1 MAILRKTGL
10 QSVPLVALIVAI
22 GWMVTGWAF
31 ARFVHYHS
39 QNRLLRPADYEAEV
53 VSAADYARLSDPTAT
68 SARLS
73 DGTEVTKGE
82 IWHSAV
88 LPNYKPLDGGNRYVL
103 VTVKGTAPFLPTL
116 EATLIPVLIV
126 LVIGL
131 AFAFM
136 PLMRRGSGQ
145 NEQPA

>member
-1 MAILRKTGL
+1 MTTPRKTGL
-10 QSVPLVALIVAI
+10 QFAPVVALIVAI
-22 GWMVTGWAF
+22 GWVVTGWAF

-39 QNRLLRPADYEAEV
+39 QNRLLRPADYEAKV
-53 VSAADYARLSDPTAT
+53 VSAADYARLSDSTAI
-68 SARLS
+68 SVRLS

-103 VTVKGTAPFLPTL
+103 VTVKGTAPFLPTF
-116 EATLIPVLIV
+116 EGTLIPVLIV

-131 AFAFM
+131 AFAVM

-145 NEQPA
+145 KEQPA

>member
-1 MAILRKTGL
+1 MMALRKTGL

-22 GWMVTGWAF
+22 GLVVTGWAF

-39 QNRLLRPADYEAEV
+39 QYRLLRPADYEAEV
-53 VSAADYARLSDPTAT
+53 VSAADYARLSDSTTT
-68 SARLS
+68 SVRLS

-103 VTVKGTAPFLPTL
+103 VTIKGTAPFLPTL
-116 EATLIPVLIV
+116 EATLIPVVIV

-131 AFAFM
+131 GFAVM
-136 PLMRRGSGQ
+136 PLMKRGSRQ
-145 NEQPA
+145 KEQPA